1 MGLPMP
7 ANGADE
13 CHTRHCDGRLD
24 DEGWDSTE
32 HRRDGKGE
40 DDADRRREH
49 EGREVAEHG
58 ARRDELGCRA
68 PCEQGA
74 ENSEGVG
81 DDGEDEE

>member
-1 MGLPMP
+1 MGLPMT

-13 CHTRHCDGRLD
+13 GHTRHGDWLFD

-58 ARRDELGCRA
+58 ARRDELGCQA
-68 PCEQGA
+68 ACEQGA
-74 ENSEGVG
+74 ENREGVG
-81 DDGEDEE
+81 DGGEDEE